1 MSAAVSRQSQQR
13 VLAVDPGLTRCGF
26 AVVDMSAQR
35 TGTFVHVQVSGTR
48 AHEALEHRVL
58 SIMRAAEELM
68 DRFRPDVVAVERVF
82 AQNNAPTVVGT
93 AQATGVVIAAA
104 AARGIPV
111 AWHTPSEV
119 KAAVTGDGS
128 ADKESVN
135 RMVVRILRLD
145 APPRPAD
152 AADALALAVCH
163 GWRGGMAGVNA
174 AERTSTHSGSRPLQ
188 TRRGTAL
195 TPAQQAWRRAE
206 TASRTPGATAPRTP
220 GATAPRASGTAASR
234 APGAA
239 AANRGRRG
247 RAS

>member
-1 MSAAVSRQSQQR
+1 MSSGAPAGSQR

-48 AHEALEHRVL
+48 AHEALERRVL
-58 SIMRAAEELM
+58 TIMETAEELIE
-68 DRFRPDVVAVERVF
+68 RFRPDVVAVERVF

-104 AARGIPV
+104 ARRGIPV

-135 RMVVRILRLD
+135 RMVVRILRLE

-163 GWRGGMAGVNA
+163 GWRGGMAGLNA
-174 AERTSTHSGSRPLQ
+174 AASTSTHSGSRPAHAPR
-188 TRRGTAL
+188 TGAL

-206 TASRTPGATAPRTP
+206 SASRTP
-220 GATAPRASGTAASR
+220 ASR
-234 APGAA
+234 APS
-239 AANRGRRG
+239 RGTRSG
-247 RAS
+247 RA

>member
-1 MSAAVSRQSQQR
+1 MARPQAAGSQR

-35 TGTFVHVQVSGTR
+35 TGTFVHVQVSGSR

-58 SIMRAAEELM
+58 TIMEAADELM
-68 DRFRPDVVAVERVF
+68 ERFRPDVVAVERVF

-104 AARGIPV
+104 AKRGIPV

-135 RMVVRILRLD
+135 RMVVRILKLD

-163 GWRGGMAGVNA
+163 GWRGGVAGMNA
-174 AERTSTHSGSRPLQ
+174 VAATSTHSGSRPSRS
-188 TRRGTAL
+188 TGTTGTTAL

-206 TASRTPGATAPRTP
+206 S
-220 GATAPRASGTAASR
+220 ASR
-234 APGAA
+234 APGARGGSPA
-239 AANRGRRG
+239 RGRRG
-247 RAS
+247 

>member
-1 MSAAVSRQSQQR
+1 MAAPGGTGTRR

-35 TGTFVHVQVSGTR
+35 TGTFVHVQVSGTD
-48 AHEALEHRVL
+48 AHEALERRVL
-58 SIMRAAEELM
+58 TIMETAEELIE
-68 DRFRPDVVAVERVF
+68 RFRPDVVAVERVF

-104 AARGIPV
+104 ARRGIPV

-135 RMVVRILRLD
+135 RMVVRILKLD

-163 GWRGGMAGVNA
+163 GWRGGVAGMNA
-174 AERTSTHSGSRPLQ
+174 VAATSTHSGSRPSRP
-188 TRRGTAL
+188 TGTTAL

-206 TASRTPGATAPRTP
+206 S
-220 GATAPRASGTAASR
+220 ASR
-234 APGAA
+234 APGARGGSPA
-239 AANRGRRG
+239 RGRRG
-247 RAS
+247 

>member
-1 MSAAVSRQSQQR
+1 MPRTEDRGGRR

-35 TGTFVHVQVSGTR
+35 TGTFVHVQVSGTN
-48 AHEALEHRVL
+48 ADEALERRVL
-58 SIMRAAEELM
+58 RIMETAEELIE
-68 DRFRPDVVAVERVF
+68 RFRPDVVAVERVF

-104 AARGIPV
+104 ARRGIPV

-163 GWRGGMAGVNA
+163 GWRGGVAGVNA
-174 AERTSTHSGSRPLQ
+174 AERTSTHSGSKPSRASAP
-188 TRRGTAL
+188 GAL

-206 TASRTPGATAPRTP
+206 TASR
-220 GATAPRASGTAASR
+220 
-234 APGAA
+234 APGAGKP
-239 AANRGRRG
+239 RSSGHSGGSRFR
-247 RAS
+247 

>member
-1 MSAAVSRQSQQR
+1 MGGSPTPAGRR
-13 VLAVDPGLTRCGF
+13 ILAVDPGLTRCGF
-26 AVVDMSAQR
+26 AVVDMAQDR

-48 AHEALEHRVL
+48 AHEPLEHRVL
-58 SIMRAAEELM
+58 AIMKAAEELM
-68 DRFRPDVVAVERVF
+68 DRFTPDVVAVERVF

-104 AARGIPV
+104 AQRGLPV

-163 GWRGGMAGVNA
+163 GWRGGVAGLDA
-174 AERTSTHSGSRPLQ
+174 AAATSTHSGSRPSSV
-188 TRRGTAL
+188 RSSAL
-195 TPAQQAWRRAE
+195 TPAQRAWKQAEA
-206 TASRTPGATAPRTP
+206 TSRQPRTP
-220 GATAPRASGTAASR
+220 GPPRV
-234 APGAA
+234 PG
-239 AANRGRRG
+239 R
-247 RAS
+247 

>member
-1 MSAAVSRQSQQR
+1 MTGAQAPGTRR

-35 TGTFVHVQVSGTR
+35 TGTFVHVQVSGSR
-48 AHEALEHRVL
+48 AHEALERRVL
-58 SIMRAAEELM
+58 TIMEAAEELM
-68 DRFRPDVVAVERVF
+68 ERFAPDVVAVERVF

-104 AARGIPV
+104 ARRGIPV

-163 GWRGGMAGVNA
+163 GWRGGVAGVDA
-174 AERTSTHSGSRPLQ
+174 AAATSTHSGSRPA
-188 TRRGTAL
+188 RASGTAL

-206 TASRTPGATAPRTP
+206 S
-220 GATAPRASGTAASR
+220 ASR
-234 APGAA
+234 APAARGGAPA
-239 AANRGRRG
+239 RGRRG
-247 RAS
+247 

>member
-1 MSAAVSRQSQQR
+1 MSPAVARQSQQR

-145 APPRPAD
+145 SPPRPAD

-163 GWRGGMAGVNA
+163 GWRGGLAGVNA
-174 AERTSTHSGSRPLQ
+174 AERTSTHSGSRPAQ
-188 TRRGTAL
+188 ARRGAAL
-195 TPAQQAWRRAE
+195 TPAQRAWQRAE
-206 TASRTPGATAPRTP
+206 TASRAPGA
-220 GATAPRASGTAASR
+220 GAVG

-239 AANRGRRG
+239 AASRGRRG
-247 RAS
+247 HPT

>member
-1 MSAAVSRQSQQR
+1 MARPQAAGSQR

-35 TGTFVHVQVSGTR
+35 TGTFVHVQVSGSR

-58 SIMRAAEELM
+58 TIMEAADELM
-68 DRFRPDVVAVERVF
+68 ERFHPNVVAVERVF

-104 AARGIPV
+104 ARRGIPV

-135 RMVVRILRLD
+135 RMVVRILKLD

-163 GWRGGMAGVNA
+163 GWRGGVAGMNA
-174 AERTSTHSGSRPLQ
+174 VAATSTHSGSRPSRS
-188 TRRGTAL
+188 TGTTAL

-206 TASRTPGATAPRTP
+206 S
-220 GATAPRASGTAASR
+220 ASR
-234 APGAA
+234 APGS
-239 AANRGRRG
+239 RGGGPARRG
-247 RAS
+247 RG

>member
-1 MSAAVSRQSQQR
+1 MTATEDRGGRR

-26 AVVDMSAQR
+26 AVVDMSPQR
-35 TGTFVHVQVSGTR
+35 TGSFVHVQVSGTK
-48 AHEALEHRVL
+48 AHEALERRVL
-58 SIMRAAEELM
+58 TIMETAEELIE
-68 DRFRPDVVAVERVF
+68 RFRPDVVAVERVF

-104 AARGIPV
+104 ARRGIPV

-163 GWRGGMAGVNA
+163 GWRGGVAGVNA
-174 AERTSTHSGSRPLQ
+174 AEQTSTHSGSRPARPGASA
-188 TRRGTAL
+188 TL
-195 TPAQQAWRRAE
+195 TPAQQAWRQAE
-206 TASRTPGATAPRTP
+206 TASR
-220 GATAPRASGTAASR
+220 SS
-234 APGAA
+234 APG
-239 AANRGRRG
+239 RGRSGG
-247 RAS
+247 RSRLVQ

>member
-1 MSAAVSRQSQQR
+1 MTGAQAPGTRR

-26 AVVDMSAQR
+26 AVADMAADR
-35 TGTFVHVQVSGTR
+35 TGTFVHVQVDGTR
-48 AHEALEHRVL
+48 ASEPLERRVLAVMDSAEALLE
-58 SIMRAAEELM
+58 
-68 DRFRPDVVAVERVF
+68 RFRPDVVAVERVF

-104 AARGIPV
+104 ARRGIPV

-135 RMVVRILRLD
+135 RMVVRILRLP

-163 GWRGGMAGVNA
+163 GWRGGVAGVDA
-174 AERTSTHSGSRPLQ
+174 AARTSTHSGSRPSSL
-188 TRRGTAL
+188 RSRAL
-195 TPAQQAWRRAE
+195 TPAQQAWKQAE
-206 TASRTPGATAPRTP
+206 LTARTPRGPRP
-220 GATAPRASGTAASR
+220 GKR
-234 APGAA
+234 
-239 AANRGRRG
+239 
-247 RAS
+247 

>member
-1 MSAAVSRQSQQR
+1 MAAPGGTGTRR

-35 TGTFVHVQVSGTR
+35 TGTFVHVQVSGTD
-48 AHEALEHRVL
+48 AHEALERRVL
-58 SIMRAAEELM
+58 TIMETAEELM
-68 DRFRPDVVAVERVF
+68 ERFRPDVVAVERVF

-104 AARGIPV
+104 ARRGIPV

-174 AERTSTHSGSRPLQ
+174 AAGTSTHSGSRPA
-188 TRRGTAL
+188 RAPRGAAL

-206 TASRTPGATAPRTP
+206 TASRTP
-220 GATAPRASGTAASR
+220 AAGG
-234 APGAA
+234 APG
-239 AANRGRRG
+239 RRRTG
-247 RAS
+247 RA

>member
-1 MSAAVSRQSQQR
+1 MARQSQQR

-104 AARGIPV
+104 AA
-111 AWHTPSEV
+111 
-119 KAAVTGDGS
+119 
-128 ADKESVN
+128 
-135 RMVVRILRLD
+135 M
-145 APPRPAD
+145 
-152 AADALALAVCH
+152 
-163 GWRGGMAGVNA
+163 
-174 AERTSTHSGSRPLQ
+174 
-188 TRRGTAL
+188 
-195 TPAQQAWRRAE
+195 TPA
-206 TASRTPGATAPRTP
+206 G
-220 GATAPRASGTAASR
+220 G
-234 APGAA
+234 
-239 AANRGRRG
+239 
-247 RAS
+247 

>member
-1 MSAAVSRQSQQR
+1 MARSQAAGSQR

-35 TGTFVHVQVSGTR
+35 TGTFVHVQVSGTK
-48 AHEALEHRVL
+48 ADEALERRVL
-58 SIMRAAEELM
+58 TIMETAEELIE
-68 DRFRPDVVAVERVF
+68 RFRPDVVAVERVF

-104 AARGIPV
+104 ARRGIPV

-163 GWRGGMAGVNA
+163 GWRGGVSGVNA
-174 AERTSTHSGSRPLQ
+174 AERTSTHSGSRPS
-188 TRRGTAL
+188 RAGTAGTL

-206 TASRTPGATAPRTP
+206 TASR
-220 GATAPRASGTAASR
+220 
-234 APGAA
+234 APGAGKP
-239 AANRGRRG
+239 RSSGHSGGSRFR
-247 RAS
+247 